1 MGCVPSLPHPCSLKE
16 EARFTF
22 VYIIG
27 RGSDVY
33 IYLMCLID
41 RVLGVYL
48 SAVVLLCLRGRRDD
62 EHLFTLLYFPWNAQH
77 IIDREPKI

>member
-1 MGCVPSLPHPCSLKE
+1 MGVWMSPLYRLGD
-16 EARFTF
+16 RLRRG
-22 VYIIG
+22 I

-48 SAVVLLCLRGRRDD
+48 SAVVLLSLRGGRGD
-62 EHLFTLLYFPWNAQH
+62 EHLLTLHYFPWNAQH